1 MSPII
6 LSLIALSAVAVL
18 AGVAFVVM
26 GKGGELA
33 RFDADHP
40 PLDLPADRPLTGTD
54 VSRVLLPLALWGY
67 HVRAVDEVLRR
78 VIGALGERDARIA
91 ELERRLD
98 EAGLP
103 LPPRGA
109 GPGAAFAAPP
119 GPAGPAAR
127 AGSAS
132 VAVDG
137 AVTVEAST
145 PPDEPADE
153 AGAAVHCDGPSVD
166 DDRSAGFAGDDLL
179 AGDDPDAGIDADV
192 AGAGEDAPDT
202 DDASDGTPADPTPD
216 SAPERGP
223 EADRARP
230 EGAPASDSRPA

>member
-26 GKGGELA
+26 GRGGELA

-91 ELERRLD
+91 ELERRLV

-103 LPPRGA
+103 LPPRGF
-109 GPGAAFAAPP
+109 GPGAALAPP
-119 GPAGPAAR
+119 AFAGPTPHS
-127 AGSAS
+127 GSAS

-145 PPDEPADE
+145 PPDEPSAGPGAESGSDDPVPGDRFSDDGGPPLDDSDGSADAAE
-153 AGAAVHCDGPSVD
+153 AGAYPLGGDLPDG
-166 DDRSAGFAGDDLL
+166 
-179 AGDDPDAGIDADV
+179 
-192 AGAGEDAPDT
+192 
-202 DDASDGTPADPTPD
+202 GTPAED
-216 SAPERGP
+216 GP
-223 EADRARP
+223 AEPGSGADRARS
-230 EGAPASDSRPA
+230 EGAPASDSHSS